1 MKKPVSFDRLRK
13 EEMNM
18 SDGIL
23 VITETADR
31 RFRKSTYEVVSEGR
45 RLADQLN
52 TPLSAVVLG
61 SDVLAAAAE
70 LKHYGADRVLV
81 CDAPELT
88 DFDPDRF
95 TSLLHDIAI
104 TRQPQVVLFG
114 ASIRDKQ
121 LAPRL
126 AARLDAGLAMEC
138 TGLALEGDRLIA
150 TRAIYGSKLI
160 AKVALDG
167 TPQIAALRPNVFPAA
182 AIEKAGEIERIEV
195 KPAAPRVRLLEKK
208 QAVSRLDLM
217 EADVVVSGGRGMGGT
232 DFSVL
237 EELAG
242 LLGGAVG
249 ASRSAVDE
257 GWRPH
262 ADQVGQTGKVVSP
275 KLYVACGISGA
286 IQHIAG
292 MSSSGC
298 IVAVNKDP
306 DAPIFRYADYGVVG
320 NLYEV
325 VPEIVR
331 EINKQNRTRQG

>member
-1 MKKPVSFDRLRK
+1 MF
-13 EEMNM
+13 
-18 SDGIL
+18 DGIL
-23 VITETADR
+23 AVTEYADTK
-31 RFRKSTYEVVSEGR
+31 FRKSTYEVVSEGR

-52 TPLSAVVLG
+52 TSLSAVVLG
-61 SDVLAAAAE
+61 SGVLAAAAE
-70 LKHYGADRVLV
+70 LRHYGADRILV
-81 CDAPELT
+81 CDMAELA
-88 DFDPDRF
+88 DFDSDCF
-95 TSLLHDIAI
+95 TSVLFDIVTA
-104 TRQPQVVLFG
+104 RKPNVVLFG
-114 ASIRDKQ
+114 ASTRDKQ
-121 LAPRL
+121 LAARL
-126 AARLDAGLAMEC
+126 AAKLDAALAMEC
-138 TGLALEGDRLIA
+138 TGLALKGDKLIA
-150 TRAIYGSKLI
+150 TRSMYGSKLV
-160 AKVALDG
+160 AKVALEG

-182 AIEKAGEIERIEV
+182 KVEKAGEIERIAA
-195 KPAAPRVRLLEKK
+195 KPVRSRVRLIEKK
-208 QAVSRLDLM
+208 QSVAKLDLT
-217 EADVVVSGGRGMGGT
+217 EADVVVSGGRGMGGP

-237 EELAG
+237 EGLAR

-320 NLYEV
+320 NLFEL
-325 VPEIVR
+325 VPAINLEIGKRDKVK
-331 EINKQNRTRQG
+331 EG

>member
-1 MKKPVSFDRLRK
+1 
-13 EEMNM
+13 M

-23 VITETADR
+23 VVTETADKK
-31 RFRKSTYEVVSEGR
+31 FRKSTYEVLSEGR

-61 SDVLAAAAE
+61 IDVLAAADE
-70 LKHYGADRVLV
+70 LRHYGADRVLV
-81 CDAPELT
+81 CDALELA
-88 DFDPDRF
+88 DFDSDRF
-95 TSLLHDIAI
+95 TLILYDII
-104 TRQPQVVLFG
+104 TARQPKIVLFG

-121 LAPRL
+121 LSTRL
-126 AARLDAGLAMEC
+126 ATKLDTGLAMEC
-138 TGLALEGDRLIA
+138 AGLALEGDNLIA
-150 TRAIYGSKLI
+150 TRLMYGSKLI
-160 AKVALDG
+160 AKVALEG
-167 TPQIAALRPNVFPAA
+167 TPQIAALRPNFFPATIA
-182 AIEKAGEIERIEV
+182 EKAGEIERIDV
-195 KPAAPRVRLLEKK
+195 QLPPTRIRLIEKK
-208 QAVSRLDLM
+208 PGSAKLDLT
-217 EADVVVSGGRGMGGT
+217 EADVVVSGGRGMGGP

-237 EELAG
+237 ESLAG
-242 LLGGAVG
+242 VLGGVVG
-249 ASRSAVDE
+249 ATRSAVDE

-306 DAPIFRYADYGVVG
+306 DAPIFRYADYGIVG

-325 VPEIVR
+325 VPEISR
-331 EINKQNRTRQG
+331 EIQKRNETR

>member
-1 MKKPVSFDRLRK
+1 
-13 EEMNM
+13 M

-23 VITETADR
+23 AVTEYVDTK
-31 RFRKSTYEVVSEGR
+31 FRKSTYEVVSEGR

-52 TPLSAVVLG
+52 TSLSAVVLG
-61 SDVLAAAAE
+61 DGVLAAAAE

-81 CDAPELT
+81 CDAPELA
-88 DFDPDRF
+88 DFDSDRF
-95 TSLLHDIAI
+95 TPILFDIAT
-104 TRQPQVVLFG
+104 TRQPKIVLFG

-121 LAPRL
+121 LATRL
-126 AARLDAGLAMEC
+126 AAKLDAGLAMEC
-138 TGLALEGDRLIA
+138 TGLALEGETLIA
-150 TRAIYGSKLI
+150 TRAMYGSKLV
-160 AKVALDG
+160 AKVSLEG
-167 TPQIAALRPNVFPAA
+167 TPQIAALRPNVFPS
-182 AIEKAGEIERIEV
+182 ITVEKAGEIERIQS
-195 KPAAPRVRLLEKK
+195 KPPPSRVRLIEKK
-208 QAVSRLDLM
+208 QSVAKLDLT
-217 EADVVVSGGRGMGGT
+217 EADVVVSGGRGMGGA

-237 EELAG
+237 EGLAG

-292 MSSSGC
+292 MSSAGC

-306 DAPIFRYADYGVVG
+306 DAPIFRYADYGIVG
-320 NLYEV
+320 NLFEL
-325 VPEIVR
+325 VPAIALEIR
-331 EINKQNRTRQG
+331 KRGETK

>member
-1 MKKPVSFDRLRK
+1 
-13 EEMNM
+13 M

-23 VITETADR
+23 VVTEYADK

-52 TPLSAVVLG
+52 TSLSAVVLG
-61 SDVLAAAAE
+61 NDVLSAAAE

-81 CDAPELT
+81 CDAPELAE
-88 DFDPDRF
+88 FDSDRF
-95 TSLLHDIAI
+95 TPILFDIVTA
-104 TRQPQVVLFG
+104 RQPKIVLFS

-121 LAPRL
+121 LAARL
-126 AARLDAGLAMEC
+126 AAKLHAGLAMEC
-138 TGLALEGDRLIA
+138 TGLALEGENLIA
-150 TRAIYGSKLI
+150 TRSMYGSKLI
-160 AKVALDG
+160 AKVALAS

-182 AIEKAGEIERIEV
+182 AVEKAGEIERIQV
-195 KPAAPRVRLLEKK
+195 KIAPSRIRLIEKK
-208 QAVSRLDLM
+208 QSVAKLDLT
-217 EADVVVSGGRGMGGT
+217 EADVVVSGGRGMGGA

-237 EELAG
+237 ETLAG
-242 LLGGAVG
+242 LLGGVVG
-249 ASRSAVDE
+249 ATRSAVDE

-298 IVAVNKDP
+298 IVAINKDP
-306 DAPIFRYADYGVVG
+306 DAPLFRYADYGIVG
-320 NLYEV
+320 NLFELVPAIAQKIESRIEV
-325 VPEIVR
+325 
-331 EINKQNRTRQG
+331 KQ